1 MSDYSINR
9 NVPLDICQ
17 FTLRKKLLL
26 DKYQLYRIITI
37 MNTTVSAKQ
46 PIKLYNLT
54 TDEDRLWQ
62 MMKALG
68 HPARMQIFRFLS
80 ENPQCITGEI
90 VDVLPLAQATVSQ
103 HLKVLRDSGLITGT
117 LEGPATC
124 YCLDCD
130 NVAWFKRQISEL
142 SIPESCC

>member
-1 MSDYSINR
+1 
-9 NVPLDICQ
+9 
-17 FTLRKKLLL
+17 
-26 DKYQLYRIITI
+26 
-37 MNTTVSAKQ
+37 MNTTVSSKQ

-54 TDEDRLWQ
+54 SDEDRLWQ

-103 HLKVLRDSGLITGT
+103 HLKVLRDAGLITGT

-124 YCLDCD
+124 YCLDGD
-130 NVAWFKRQISEL
+130 SVAWLKRQINEL
-142 SIPESCC
+142 SIPDSCC